1 MSPRHFSRI
10 WGGNIR
16 RQSERETQVEQQLE
30 QAISF
35 AFSPVFHPVKTF
47 KTVRNFFN
55 GGDKDKQSNKPSI

>member
-1 MSPRHFSRI
+1 MSPRHFSRM
-10 WGGNIR
+10 WNVNNR
-16 RQSERETQVEQQLE
+16 RQSEREAQVEQQVE

-47 KTVRNFFN
+47 KTVRSFFN